1 MLRLKILKIFLQSI
15 SRLLLFLV
23 AIGLGIF
30 LPQVQLHSFVIDTLG
45 YQSPPGFFGFN
56 LQAWPI
62 VWLMSS
68 MFWVGVIF
76 GTLGK
81 VTDYILIGIFFIFT
95 SFVLLADN
103 ITLYVY
109 SGLIGTAILGNLIGF
124 ALKLLRKRIWK

>member
-1 MLRLKILKIFLQSI
+1 
-15 SRLLLFLV
+15 V